1 MADAR
6 SNRSHHIV
14 FVHGASHGAWCWYK
28 LISLLRSAGHR
39 VTALDLAA
47 SGIDERR
54 FSDLRNF
61 ADYNQPL
68 IDLLAALP
76 QGERV
81 VLVGHSLGGLN
92 IAFAMDRFPHKV
104 AVGVFVTAFLP
115 DTVHPPSFVYNKAHL
130 EDPTLPLWLDTQFG
144 TVGDKENGPLSMVLG
159 PKFVSHLYNRSPPE
173 DFALAMTLLRPSSL
187 FAKELDSLS
196 PLSASGYGSVAKV
209 FVVCEKDEGL
219 QASFQRWMIENY
231 PLNEVRVIEE
241 ADHMAMM
248 STPEKLSQFISEIGD
263 EYASF
268 RNE

>member
-14 FVHGASHGAWCWYK
+14 FVHGVSHGAWCWYK
-28 LISLLRSAGHR
+28 LISLLGSAGHR

-76 QGERV
+76 QGERI
-81 VLVGHSLGGLN
+81 VLVSHTLGGLN

-115 DTVHPPSFVYNKAHL
+115 DTVHPPS
-130 EDPTLPLWLDTQFG
+130 
-144 TVGDKENGPLSMVLG
+144 
-159 PKFVSHLYNRSPPE
+159 
-173 DFALAMTLLRPSSL
+173 
-187 FAKELDSLS
+187 
-196 PLSASGYGSVAKV
+196 
-209 FVVCEKDEGL
+209 
-219 QASFQRWMIENY
+219 
-231 PLNEVRVIEE
+231 
-241 ADHMAMM
+241 
-248 STPEKLSQFISEIGD
+248 
-263 EYASF
+263 
-268 RNE
+268 

>member
-14 FVHGASHGAWCWYK
+14 FVHGVSHGAWCWYK

-76 QGERV
+76 QGDRV

-115 DTVHPPSFVYNKAHL
+115 DTVHPPSFVYNKVHL

-144 TVGDKENGPLSMVLG
+144 TVGDKENGPLSMVFG
-159 PKFVSHLYNRSPPE
+159 PKFVSLLYNRSPPE

-187 FAKELDSLS
+187 FAKELESSS

-209 FVVCEKDEGL
+209 FVVCEKDEVL
-219 QASFQRWMIENY
+219 QASFQRWMIENN
-231 PLNEVRVIEE
+231 PVNEVRVIEE

-248 STPEKLSQFISEIGD
+248 STPEKLSQFISEIAD
-263 EYASF
+263 KYASF
-268 RNE
+268 INE